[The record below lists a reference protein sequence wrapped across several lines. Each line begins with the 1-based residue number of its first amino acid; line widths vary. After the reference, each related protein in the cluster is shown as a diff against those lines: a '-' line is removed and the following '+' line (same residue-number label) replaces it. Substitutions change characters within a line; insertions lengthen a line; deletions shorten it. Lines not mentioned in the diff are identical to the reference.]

1 MREKK
6 KEKIKKRIKLKKL
19 KNEEPKKFHKPTS
32 INSKKIKVFFLCSN
46 FLFIAILAQIKTKTM
61 SSITILIIII
71 IYFGLLLL
79 ISNIISKK
87 GSDNDTF
94 FKANKNSKWYLVAF
108 GMIGTALSGVTFIS
122 VPGEVGNPDLQ
133 FKYFQFVLGNAIGMI
148 VVATVLL
155 PLYYRMNL
163 TSIYSYI
170 EKRLGVVSYKTAA
183 SIFLISRTIGSAFR
197 LYLVVIVLQKFVFD
211 DFGIPFAIT
220 VLLSLAFIFAYT
232 YRGGLKTIII
242 TDTLQTFFLVSSVF
256 LTIIF
261 ICNSLDLSFLQAFET
276 VKDSNYSKIFF
287 FDDFNKGNYFW
298 KQLLGGMFVTIAMV
312 GLDQDLMQ
320 KNLSC
325 KNIGEAKKNMFVFTG
340 IFVLINIFFLSVG
353 ALLYIYAEKN
363 GIVVPMVD
371 GSPRTDLLFPEIA
384 FHHLSIVP
392 AIVFLLGLTAAT
404 FATTDSALTALTTS
418 FCVDFLGMDKEQ
430 NSNSENPKTQKEK
443 EFRNKKLIKTRHLVH
458 IGFSILMFLVI
469 IIFNSLNDKSVVTM
483 IFKVASYT
491 YGPLLGLY
499 VFGLLMKTK
508 TVHDKFVPIICIIS
522 PLLCLLISQ
531 NAVTLLGDYKID
543 NELIIVNGFITFIGL
558 LLISKPALENTRF

>member
-1 MREKK
+1 
-6 KEKIKKRIKLKKL
+6 
-19 KNEEPKKFHKPTS
+19 
-32 INSKKIKVFFLCSN
+32 
-46 FLFIAILAQIKTKTM
+46 M
-61 SSITILIIII
+61 SSTTILTIII
-71 IYFGLLLL
+71 IYFGVLIF
-79 ISNIISKK
+79 ISNAISKK
-87 GSDNDTF
+87 DSSNDAF

-133 FKYFQFVLGNAIGMI
+133 FKYFQFVLGNALGFLII
-148 VVATVLL
+148 ATVLL

-170 EKRLGVVSYKTAA
+170 EQRLGVVSYKTAA
-183 SIFLISRTIGSAFR
+183 TIFLISRTIGSAFR

-211 DFGIPFAIT
+211 DFGVPFAIT
-220 VLLSLAFIFAYT
+220 VLISLALIFAYT

-261 ICNSLDLSFLQAFET
+261 ICRSLDYSFVEAFEA
-276 VKDSNYSKIFF
+276 VKNSNYSKVFF
-287 FDDFNKGNYFW
+287 YEDYLKGNFVV
-298 KQLLGGMFVTIAMV
+298 KQILGGMFVTIAMV

-325 KNIGEAKKNMFVFTG
+325 ANISEAKKNMFTFTG
-340 IFVLINIFFLSVG
+340 IFVIINIFFLSVG
-353 ALLYIYAEKN
+353 ALLYLYAEKN
-363 GIVVPMVD
+363 GIAVPMVD
-371 GSPRTDLLFPEIA
+371 GVKRTDLLFPEIA
-384 FHHLSIVP
+384 FNYLTGIP

-418 FCVDFLGMDKEQ
+418 FCVDFLGMDKG
-430 NSNSENPKTQKEK
+430 ENVNAQKTV
-443 EFRNKKLIKTRHLVH
+443 RTRHWVH
-458 IGFSILMFLVI
+458 IGFSLLMFLVI

-499 VFGLLMKTK
+499 AFGLFMKTK
-508 TVHDKFVPIICIIS
+508 TVHDKLVPIICVIS
-522 PLLCLLISQ
+522 PIICFFISKYSADLFG
-531 NAVTLLGDYKID
+531 NYVID
-543 NELIIVNGFITFIGL
+543 NELIIVNGLITFIGL
-558 LLISKPALENTRF
+558 LLISKKATNQTVF